1 MPTKCPLITCYEGD
15 PLLQLKKILKRRKRC
30 GREKKKETITPSRS
44 DVSLRENQELA
55 FSVISQR
62 KYKRIKPT

>member
-1 MPTKCPLITCYEGD
+1 MWK
-15 PLLQLKKILKRRKRC
+15 
-30 GREKKKETITPSRS
+30 REKKTLTPSRS
-44 DVSLRENQELA
+44 DVSLRQNQELA